1 MKLLNSILAM
11 LILCSVPFTVDNPNN
26 KNNDIQEHIE
36 IRFQPDS
43 VVYVYENKGPEMS
56 KQLYS
61 VVVQNMAFVN
71 SSNEP
76 IILNTA
82 AINAVKGGNVMQSQ
96 IVSNQKIKESASKF
110 NMFQEQGAL
119 DLYDFQFQT
128 SKYLKDVKLANND
141 TLQSGEAIIITHE
154 TLLFDYVPDQLIVS
168 INGTTLNNKK
178 VSSSK
183 ALKVVNYQSKNS
195 YIFPLRGFWLTAA
208 GPSLISHHRWGS
220 IQEFAFDFIKVGKDQ
235 LTYKSSGEN
244 LTDYYAYGQ
253 PIYAIGDGVVVSVL
267 DEISESSDNIKKPS
281 ETESEYFKRMKSYQE
296 ELMSKGFK
304 YIFGNHIVIR
314 HENNEYSSYFHLK
327 HGSVAVKKGDRI
339 KQGQL
344 IAGLGHSGNST
355 EPHLHFHISNGEN
368 IAYSRSLPV
377 EFDNIILF
385 PADNGNIRHLHSGQS
400 LRTKN

>member
-1 MKLLNSILAM
+1 MKLLNSIIAV
-11 LILCSVPFTVDNPNN
+11 LILCSVPFTVDNSNN

-61 VVVQNMAFVN
+61 VVLQNMAFVN
-71 SSNEP
+71 MSDEP

-82 AINAVKGGNVMQSQ
+82 AINAVKDDTVMQSQ
-96 IVSNQKIKESASKF
+96 IISNQKIKESASKF
-110 NMFQEQGAL
+110 NTYQEQGAL

-128 SKYLKDVKLANND
+128 SRYLKDVRLATND
-141 TLQSGEAIIITHE
+141 TLQSGEAIIIMHE
-154 TLLFDYVPDQLIVS
+154 TLLFDYVPDELIVS
-168 INGTTLNNKK
+168 INGTTLKNKK
-178 VSSSK
+178 VSNSK
-183 ALKVVNYQSKNS
+183 ALKVVNYKSKNS
-195 YIFPLRGFWLTAA
+195 YVFPLRGSWFTAA

-220 IQEFAFDFIKVGKDQ
+220 IQEFAFDFIKIGKDQ
-235 LTYKSSGEN
+235 LTYKSNGEN

-253 PIYAIGDGVVVSVL
+253 PIYAIGDGVVVSTM
-267 DEISESSDNIKKPS
+267 DEISESSDNVKKSS
-281 ETESEYFKRMKSYQE
+281 ETESEYLERVKSYQE
-296 ELMSKGFK
+296 ELMRKGFK

-314 HENNEYSSYFHLK
+314 HENNEHSSYFHLK

-344 IAGLGHSGNST
+344 IAELGHSGNST

-385 PADNGNIRHLHSGQS
+385 PADNGNVRHLHSGQS
-400 LRTKN
+400 LKTKN

>member
-71 SSNEP
+71 SSNES
-76 IILNTA
+76 IILNTV
-82 AINAVKGGNVMQSQ
+82 AINAVKGGNVIQSQ

-128 SKYLKDVKLANND
+128 SRYLKDVKLANND
-141 TLQSGEAIIITHE
+141 SLQSGEAIIITHE

-168 INGTTLNNKK
+168 INGKTLNNKK

-183 ALKVVNYQSKNS
+183 ALRVVNYQSKNS
-195 YIFPLRGFWLTAA
+195 YIFPLRGSWFTAA

-344 IAGLGHSGNST
+344 IAELGHSGNST

>member
-1 MKLLNSILAM
+1 MKLLNSIFAI
-11 LILCSVPFTVDNPNN
+11 LILGSVPFTVDNPNN

-71 SSNEP
+71 LSNEP

-82 AINAVKGGNVMQSQ
+82 AINAVKGGNVIQSQ
-96 IVSNQKIKESASKF
+96 RVSNQKIKESASKF

-128 SKYLKDVKLANND
+128 SRYLKDVKLANND

-195 YIFPLRGFWLTAA
+195 YIFPLRGSWFTAA